1 MTNARW
7 AHLAIVNLRILI
19 GFAFVPAGLKKVL
32 RQPFTD
38 PDNHGPFHDFL
49 HAFHATGFFYQFVGI
64 LQLTAALLLF
74 SQRWARAGAL
84 LMLPVITAIVV
95 LCWST
100 HVYPTATVATLIF
113 LGVAAIA
120 VWGNR
125 PAPFELRP
133 WQLCGLAV
141 LALYA
146 AACALTGEV
155 YRPRP
160 GGEKGVAFYLLSAMP
175 LVPLATLAVTQLR
188 RRRATA
194 PPTAR

>member
-1 MTNARW
+1 MRW
-7 AHLAIVNLRILI
+7 QHLAIVNLRILI

-64 LQLTAALLLF
+64 LQLGAALLLF

-84 LMLPVITAIVV
+84 IVLPIITAITVF
-95 LCWST
+95 CWST
-100 HVYPTATVATLIF
+100 RVVPTATVATLML
-113 LGVAAIA
+113 LGVVALVLWDHPAP
-120 VWGNR
+120 R
-125 PAPFELRP
+125 PAPFDLRP
-133 WQLCGLAV
+133 WQVCGVVV

-146 AACALTGEV
+146 AACAITGEV

-160 GGEKGVAFYLLSAMP
+160 GGERGVAFYLLSAMP
-175 LVPLATLAVTQLR
+175 LAPVVTLIATR
-188 RRRATA
+188 RR
-194 PPTAR
+194 